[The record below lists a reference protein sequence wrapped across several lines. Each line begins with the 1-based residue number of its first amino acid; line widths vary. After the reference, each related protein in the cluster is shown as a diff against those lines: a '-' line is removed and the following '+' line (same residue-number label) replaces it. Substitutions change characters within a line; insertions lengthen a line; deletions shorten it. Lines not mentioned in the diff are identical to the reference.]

1 LRGHSIRDLWVAKDG
16 AQLSTVAT
24 GGMLGGMVTKAD
36 DCIGSLDNSWVG
48 YFHACTIRRPLETTS
63 G

>member
-1 LRGHSIRDLWVAKDG
+1 
-16 AQLSTVAT
+16 
-24 GGMLGGMVTKAD
+24 MVTKAD